1 MFELFIA
8 RRYLRAK
15 RKQVVISVITAI
27 SVIGVAAG
35 VMALVVALA
44 INNGFRDTLERN
56 LLGATAHVSILEK
69 EPGVGIEN
77 WEQLAPKLAKLP
89 HVKSAAP
96 ALYESGYIS
105 GALQGAGVAL
115 KGVDV
120 RPGAPLAAALLH
132 LKSGSIE
139 GLRENEGLREKPNA
153 SSKGGAASSPDLPG
167 IVLGS
172 RLAETIGAVNGKQVT
187 LTVPNGELTPFG
199 PRPSFVRFRV
209 AGIFESGF
217 YDLDANWA
225 FTSLPVAQKAFD
237 LSDVVNSVELMLDD
251 IYQAPNVA
259 EAAEKLIGPKLA
271 ATTWG
276 EQNKQI
282 LNALSMER
290 MVTVITIGLIQLVAA
305 LNILITLVMMVMEKH
320 RDIAILMSMGA
331 KARQIRNIFVYE
343 GLLIGAVGT
352 VIGLVTGYALCYF
365 ADKYQWVRLD
375 QQVYSIAYVPFE
387 PRSIDGLWIAAAAMA
402 VSILATF
409 YPASS
414 ASRVAPA
421 ESLRYE

>member
-35 VMALVVALA
+35 VMALVIALA
-44 INNGFRDTLERN
+44 INNGFRDTLQRN

-69 EPGVGIEN
+69 ELHGTGIEQ
-77 WEQLAPKLAKLP
+77 WEQMAPKLARIP

-105 GALQGAGVAL
+105 GPVSGAGVAI

-120 RPGAPLAAALLH
+120 RSGAPIADTLRH
-132 LKSGSIE
+132 LKTGSLE
-139 GLRENEGLREKPNA
+139 GLRTSG
-153 SSKGGAASSPDLPG
+153 DLPG

-172 RLAETIGAVNGKQVT
+172 RLAENIGAVAGKQVQ
-187 LTVPNGELTPFG
+187 LVVPNGELTPFG
-199 PRPSFVRFRV
+199 PRPSYVRLRV
-209 AGIFESGF
+209 AGTFESGF

-225 FTSLPVAQKAFD
+225 FLSLPDAQKAFD
-237 LSDVVNSVELMLDD
+237 LTDVVNSIELMLDD
-251 IYQAPNVA
+251 IYQAPAVA
-259 EAAEKLIGPKLA
+259 AAAEKLIGPKLA

-276 EQNKQI
+276 EQNKQ
-282 LNALSMER
+282 LLSALTMER
-290 MVTVITIGLIQLVAA
+290 TVTVVTIGLIQLVAA

-331 KARQIRNIFVYE
+331 KARQIRKVFVYE
-343 GLLIGAVGT
+343 GALIGAVGT
-352 VIGLVTGYALCYF
+352 AIGLVIGYGVCYL
-365 ADKYQWVRLD
+365 AERYQWVKLD

-387 PRSIDGLWIAAAAMA
+387 PRAFDGVWIAAAAMA
-402 VSILATF
+402 VSLIATL
-409 YPASS
+409 YPARS
-414 ASRVAPA
+414 ATRIAPV

>member
-35 VMALVVALA
+35 VMALVIALA
-44 INNGFRDTLERN
+44 INNGFRDTLQRN

-69 EPGVGIEN
+69 EPGTGIEH
-77 WEQLAPKLAKLP
+77 WEQLAPQLAQIP

-105 GALQGAGVAL
+105 GPVTGAGVAI

-120 RPGAPLAAALLH
+120 RAGAPIADTLKH
-132 LKSGSIE
+132 LKTGSLD
-139 GLRENEGLREKPNA
+139 GLRA
-153 SSKGGAASSPDLPG
+153 SADLPG

-172 RLAETIGAVNGKQVT
+172 RLADNIGAVTGKQVQ
-187 LTVPNGELTPFG
+187 LVIPNGQITPFG
-199 PRPSFVRFRV
+199 PRPSYVRLRV
-209 AGIFESGF
+209 VGTFESGF

-225 FTSLPVAQKAFD
+225 FLSLTDAQKAFD
-237 LSDVVNSVELMLDD
+237 LTDVVNSIELMLDD
-251 IYQAPNVA
+251 IYQAPLVA
-259 EAAEKLIGPKLA
+259 AAAEKIIGPKLA

-276 EQNKQI
+276 EQNKQ
-282 LNALSMER
+282 LLGALTMER
-290 MVTVITIGLIQLVAA
+290 TVTVVTIGLIQLVAA

-320 RDIAILMSMGA
+320 RDIAILLSMGA
-331 KARQIRNIFVYE
+331 RANQIRKIFVYE
-343 GLLIGAVGT
+343 GALIGAVGT
-352 VIGLVTGYALCYF
+352 TIGLVIGYGVCYF
-365 ADKYQWVRLD
+365 AERYQWVKLD
-375 QQVYSIAYVPFE
+375 QQVYSIPFVPFE
-387 PRSIDGLWIAAAAMA
+387 PRALDAIWIAAAAMA
-402 VSILATF
+402 VSLIATL
-409 YPASS
+409 YPARS
-414 ASRVAPA
+414 ATRIAPV

>member
-35 VMALVVALA
+35 VMALVIALA
-44 INNGFRDTLERN
+44 VNNGFRDTLQRN

-69 EPGVGIEN
+69 EPGTGIEH
-77 WEQLAPKLAKLP
+77 WEHLAPQLAQIP

-105 GALQGAGVAL
+105 GPVTGAGVAI

-120 RPGAPLAAALLH
+120 RPGAPLADTLKH
-132 LKSGSIE
+132 LKTGSLD
-139 GLRENEGLREKPNA
+139 GLRA
-153 SSKGGAASSPDLPG
+153 SGDLPG

-172 RLAETIGAVNGKQVT
+172 RLADNIGAVTGKQVQ
-187 LTVPNGELTPFG
+187 LVIPNGQITPFG
-199 PRPSFVRFRV
+199 PRPSYVRLRV
-209 AGIFESGF
+209 AGTFESGF

-225 FTSLPVAQKAFD
+225 FLSLPDAQKAFD
-237 LSDVVNSVELMLDD
+237 LTDVVNSIELMLDD
-251 IYQAPNVA
+251 IYQAPQVA
-259 EAAEKLIGPKLA
+259 AAAEKIIGPKLA

-276 EQNKQI
+276 EQNKQ
-282 LNALSMER
+282 LLGALTMER
-290 MVTVITIGLIQLVAA
+290 TVTVVTIGLIQLVAA

-320 RDIAILMSMGA
+320 RDIAILLSMGA
-331 KARQIRNIFVYE
+331 KANQIRKIFVYE
-343 GLLIGAVGT
+343 GALIGAVGT
-352 VIGLVTGYALCYF
+352 AIGLAIGYGVCYF
-365 ADKYQWVRLD
+365 AERYQWVKLD
-375 QQVYSIAYVPFE
+375 QQVYSIAFVPFE
-387 PRSIDGLWIAAAAMA
+387 PRAFDAIWIAAAAMA
-402 VSILATF
+402 VSLLATL
-409 YPASS
+409 YPARS
-414 ASRVAPA
+414 ATRIAPV